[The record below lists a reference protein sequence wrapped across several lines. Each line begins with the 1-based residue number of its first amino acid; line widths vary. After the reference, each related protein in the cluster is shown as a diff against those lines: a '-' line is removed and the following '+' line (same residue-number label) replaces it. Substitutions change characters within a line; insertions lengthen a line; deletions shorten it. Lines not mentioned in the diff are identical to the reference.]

1 MSNRCTCKIA
11 GRRNYI
17 PLQVFLSQK
26 FDIAKHIFASPPP
39 PPSEVLWG
47 SKFLSSDFA
56 KDLFDLN
63 LTIAFICIRLEAF
76 KIL

>member
-26 FDIAKHIFASPPP
+26 FDIAKHIFAPPP
-39 PPSEVLWG
+39 PLRPKLWG

>member
-26 FDIAKHIFASPPP
+26 FDIAKHIFAPPP
-39 PPSEVLWG
+39 LRPKLWG

-63 LTIAFICIRLEAF
+63 LTIAFICIRLEAL